1 MSAFTVHKN
10 DHTGKRVLSYPAEVV
25 KQDDT
30 SVCVRAIFQQKT
42 RDLGYVT
49 LKTGDI
55 FTEWFYT
62 DRWYNVFKIEDVDSG
77 AFKGYYC
84 NLTRPATLTADS
96 VVADDLALDMFIQP
110 DSTLLTLDQDEF
122 EALPL
127 SNMERQQV
135 AEAVKSIKALVAD
148 KVSPFDAL

>member
-10 DHTGKRVLSYPAEVV
+10 DHTGKCVLSYPAEVV
-25 KQDDT
+25 TRDAT
-30 SVCVRAIFQQKT
+30 SICVRAIFQQKT

-62 DRWYNVFKIEDVDSG
+62 DRWYNVFKIEDVDNG

-96 VVADDLALDMFIQP
+96 VAADDLELDIFIQP
-110 DSTLLTLDQDEF
+110 DSTLFTLDQDEF

-135 AEAVKSIKALVAD
+135 TEAVKSIKAFVAA